1 MNVLI
6 LNGSP
11 RPQGNT
17 AKMINAFRESAE
29 NKGHEVRVYDV
40 CRKNIH
46 GCLACEHCH
55 KIEHGICAQKDDML
69 EVYEL
74 LKDADMLILASPI
87 YYHGISGQLKCTIDR
102 FYAALYPKEHG
113 HLSKIA
119 MFLCSGDKDMYTG
132 AEFSFKGDFLDYLS
146 LEDKGIYTCA
156 GEMKEEV
163 LEQVRR
169 LAEEL

>member
-74 LKDADMLILASPI
+74 LKDADVI
-87 YYHGISGQLKCTIDR
+87 HHCFHD
-102 FYAALYPKEHG
+102 
-113 HLSKIA
+113 LSKPVKDKEKA
-119 MFLCSGDKDMYTG
+119 RYDSLCR
-132 AEFSFKGDFLDYLS
+132 EFGL
-146 LEDKGIYTCA
+146 
-156 GEMKEEV
+156 KEV
-163 LEQVRR
+163 
-169 LAEEL
+169 

>member
-29 NKGHEVRVYDV
+29 SKGHEVSVYNV

-55 KIEHGICAQKDDML
+55 KIEKGVCAQKDDMQ
-69 EVYEL
+69 EVYDL

-102 FYAALYPKEHG
+102 FYAALYPKEHC